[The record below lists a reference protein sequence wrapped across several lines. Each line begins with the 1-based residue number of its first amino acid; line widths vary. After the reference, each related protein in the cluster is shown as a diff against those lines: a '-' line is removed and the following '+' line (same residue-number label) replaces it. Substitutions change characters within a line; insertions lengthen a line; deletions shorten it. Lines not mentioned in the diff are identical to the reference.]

1 MSYGYSYLLQYIFG
15 EANLKLKKAFLF
27 QLFVILFVTIFCT
40 LGTWQLYRLQWKLE
54 LISEITYGLNSSPI
68 EYSTLIKK
76 NYQRVTTKGKFD
88 YDKQIYLYSLNDN
101 GKPGYDVITP
111 FRTNK
116 NENILINRGWI
127 IKELK
132 DNPSINLKNESEK
145 KIIGLLREIYK
156 PNMFKPDNDLKN
168 NIWFSINL
176 EDLKKA
182 TGEQFNNF
190 VIFLE
195 DNQAKTPLPKKISI
209 DVPNNH
215 LKYAITWYAISISII
230 FYYLYFRRKK

>member
-1 MSYGYSYLLQYIFG
+1 MKRAY
-15 EANLKLKKAFLF
+15 LF
-27 QLFVILFVTIFCT
+27 QLFVIIFVTIFCA

-54 LISEITYGLNSSPI
+54 LISEITFGLDSSPI
-68 EYSTLIKK
+68 EYSNSIEK
-76 NYQRVTTKGKFD
+76 NYQRVSAKGKFNFD
-88 YDKQIYLYSLNDN
+88 EQIYLYSLNNN

-116 NENILINRGWI
+116 NENVLVNRGWI
-127 IKELK
+127 KKELK
-132 DNPSINLKNESEK
+132 NNPIINKNIEDEQ
-145 KIIGLLREIYK
+145 KIIGLLRKIYK
-156 PNMFKPDNDLKN
+156 PNIFKPDNDLKN

-176 EDLKKA
+176 EDLKV
-182 TGEQFNNF
+182 TSGERFNEF

-195 DNQAKTPLPKKISI
+195 DNQAKTPIPRKISI

>member
-27 QLFVILFVTIFCT
+27 QLFVILFVTIFCA

-76 NYQRVTTKGKFD
+76 NYQRVTIKGKFD
-88 YDKQIYLYSLNDN
+88 YDKQFYLYSLNDN

-116 NENILINRGWI
+116 NENVLINRGWI

-132 DNPSINLKNESEK
+132 DSPSINLKNESEK

-176 EDLKKA
+176 KDLKKA

>member
-1 MSYGYSYLLQYIFG
+1 MLQSIFG
-15 EANLKLKKAFLF
+15 EVNLKLKRAYLF
-27 QLFVILFVTIFCT
+27 QLFVIIFVTIFCA

-54 LISEITYGLNSSPI
+54 LISEITFGLDSSPI
-68 EYSTLIKK
+68 EYSNSIEK
-76 NYQRVTTKGKFD
+76 NYQRVSANGKFNF
-88 YDKQIYLYSLNDN
+88 DKQIYLYSLNDN

-116 NENILINRGWI
+116 NENVLVNRGWI
-127 IKELK
+127 KKEFK
-132 DNPSINLKNESEK
+132 NNPIINKNIEDEQ
-145 KIIGLLREIYK
+145 KIIGLLRKIYK
-156 PNMFKPDNDLKN
+156 PNIFKPDNDLKN

-176 EDLKKA
+176 EDLKV
-182 TGEQFNNF
+182 TSGERFNEF

-195 DNQAKTPLPKKISI
+195 DNQAKTPIPRKISI

>member
-1 MSYGYSYLLQYIFG
+1 M
-15 EANLKLKKAFLF
+15 KKAFLF
-27 QLFVILFVTIFCT
+27 QLFVILFVTIFCA

-111 FRTNK
+111 FRTNR
-116 NENILINRGWI
+116 NENVLINRGWI
-127 IKELK
+127 VKELK

-182 TGEQFNNF
+182 TGVQFNNF

-195 DNQAKTPLPKKISI
+195 DNQSKTPLPKKISI

>member
-1 MSYGYSYLLQYIFG
+1 M
-15 EANLKLKKAFLF
+15 
-27 QLFVILFVTIFCT
+27 ILFVTIFCA

-54 LISEITYGLNSSPI
+54 LISEITFGLDSRPI
-68 EYSTLIKK
+68 EYSNSIKK
-76 NYQRVTTKGKFD
+76 NYQRVSAKGKFNF
-88 YDKQIYLYSLNDN
+88 DKQIYLYSLNDN
-101 GKPGYDVITP
+101 GKPGYDVVTP

-127 IKELK
+127 KKELK
-132 DNPSINLKNESEK
+132 NNPIINSNE
-145 KIIGLLREIYK
+145 KIEQKIVGLLRKIYK
-156 PNMFKPDNDLKN
+156 PNIFKPDNDLKN

-176 EDLKKA
+176 EDLKE
-182 TGEQFNNF
+182 TSGEQFSEF

-195 DNQAKTPLPKKISI
+195 DNRAKIPLPKQISI

>member
-1 MSYGYSYLLQYIFG
+1 MLQSIFG
-15 EANLKLKKAFLF
+15 EVNLKLKRAYLF
-27 QLFVILFVTIFCT
+27 QLFVVIFVTIFCA

-54 LISEITYGLNSSPI
+54 LISEITFGLDSSPI
-68 EYSTLIKK
+68 EYSNSIEK
-76 NYQRVTTKGKFD
+76 NYQRVSAKGKFNT
-88 YDKQIYLYSLNDN
+88 DKQIYLYSLNDN

-116 NENILINRGWI
+116 NENVLVNRGWI
-127 IKELK
+127 KKELK
-132 DNPSINLKNESEK
+132 NNPTINKNIEDEQ
-145 KIIGLLREIYK
+145 KIIGLLRKIYK
-156 PNMFKPDNDLKN
+156 PNIFKPDNDLKN

-176 EDLKKA
+176 EDLKL
-182 TGEQFNNF
+182 TSGERFNEF

-195 DNQAKTPLPKKISI
+195 DNQAKTPIPRKITI

>member
-1 MSYGYSYLLQYIFG
+1 M
-15 EANLKLKKAFLF
+15 KRAFLF
-27 QLFVILFVTIFCT
+27 QLFVIFFVTVFCA

-54 LISEITYGLNSSPI
+54 LISEITFGLDSSPI
-68 EYSTLIKK
+68 EYSNSIKK
-76 NYQRVTTKGKFD
+76 NYQRVSAKGKFNFD
-88 YDKQIYLYSLNDN
+88 EQIYLYSLNNN
-101 GKPGYDVITP
+101 GKPGYDVVTP

-116 NENILINRGWI
+116 NENVLINRGWI
-127 IKELK
+127 KKELK
-132 DNPSINLKNESEK
+132 NNPVINQDIEIEQ
-145 KIIGLLREIYK
+145 KIIGLLRKIYK
-156 PNMFKPDNDLKN
+156 PNIFKPDNDLKN

-176 EDLKKA
+176 EDLKKT
-182 TGEQFNNF
+182 TGQQFNEF

-195 DNQAKTPLPKKISI
+195 DNRVKTPLPKKISI